1 MLVLGPVTLMELSC
15 GVLRVA
21 LTNPGSAPQSRG
33 GPGPGP
39 AYILGPA
46 ACPWEKAATFPPRLS
61 LCAALLPAVCLGAL
75 IWWN

>member
-15 GVLRVA
+15 GALCVA

-46 ACPWEKAATFPPRLS
+46 ACPWEKEATFPPGCPCVQPSSLLS
-61 LCAALLPAVCLGAL
+61 AWEP
-75 IWWN
+75 